1 MTFNKLGG
9 IYYTETTEV
18 SAVGDGGNIPC
29 FIGRTINPAKF
40 EREAK
45 AQLIAGGTA
54 EPTDE
59 AIKAL
64 ATTLKTTELNKHRL
78 NELQIFQNFTQINRN
93 TLDNEGK
100 LLGLGD
106 YDTEK
111 DDNPLLKFIYE
122 FCDESKMMTE
132 EYVACPYFYVID
144 LGCADTLDQWIN
156 SIETSKLKRE
166 IDFEVYI
173 GFDRV
178 TDTKMTTT
186 GNDATNDD
194 VPANLVDFILAVN
207 YDLAMNRQPIGDFRK
222 AFYTIPLKVDT
233 RVNVTEN
240 GTTKSN
246 PNLNKYYG
254 NDYYRSTVKD
264 QTTGK
269 LQYQLIDEEL
279 ITLAKNI
286 TTNNDTQFEI
296 DSLTENYTGKLTTE
310 ATNTVSKSRTYL
322 CEPLHFGRTIARIT
336 TTPYDMEPGYYE
348 YNTLTIDDIILR
360 KPSEQLKL
368 QIAGVIFNHLEETS
382 TEEFVKINRT
392 QSVSSNLVNHPP
404 DSLFQSR
411 QLCDELITRVFDA
424 VYPQIKNKETETNIE
439 YLRTQVNKI
448 VNDAIADGD
457 FIPPYMVENQRKGTF
472 LNVQESS
479 EDAYDIE
486 VVGMMQPVN
495 CTYSIHIIAQIND
508 AKIQVIE
515 K

>member
-9 IYYTETTEV
+9 IYYNETTEV
-18 SAVGDGGNIPC
+18 SVLGEGGNIPC

-54 EPTDE
+54 EPTND
-59 AIKAL
+59 AIKTL
-64 ATTLKTTELNKHRL
+64 AGTLKTAELEKHRI
-78 NELQIFQNFTQINRN
+78 NELQIFQNFTQINR
-93 TLDNEGK
+93 TALDDEGK

-111 DDNPLLKFIYE
+111 DDNPLLKFLYE

-132 EYVACPYFYVID
+132 EYVSCPYFYVID

-178 TDTKMTTT
+178 TDTKMTVE
-186 GNDATNDD
+186 TNDD
-194 VPANLVDFILAVN
+194 VTANIVDFILAVN
-207 YDLAMNRQPIGDFRK
+207 YDLVMNRQPIGDFRK

-233 RVNVTEN
+233 NPTIISGSSTVA
-240 GTTKSN
+240 N
-246 PNLNKYYG
+246 PNFNKYYG
-254 NDYYRSTVKD
+254 NDYYRSTAKD

-269 LQYQLIDEEL
+269 LKYQLIDEEL
-279 ITLAKNI
+279 IALAKSI
-286 TTNNDTQFEI
+286 TTNNDTQFAI
-296 DSLTENYTGKLTTE
+296 DSLTENYTGLISTGTTS
-310 ATNTVSKSRTYL
+310 TVSKSRTYL

-336 TTPYDMEPGYYE
+336 STPYDMEPGYYE

-360 KPSEQLKL
+360 KPSEQIKL

-411 QLCDELITRVFDA
+411 QLCDELMTRVFDA
-424 VYPQIKNKETETNIE
+424 VYPQLKNKETETNIE

-448 VNDAIADGD
+448 VSDAINDGD
-457 FIPPYMVENQRKGTF
+457 FIPPYTVENQRKGTF
-472 LNVQESS
+472 LNVQEST

-486 VVGMMQPVN
+486 VVGMIQPVN
-495 CTYSIHIIAQIND
+495 CTYTIHIIAQIND
-508 AKIQVIE
+508 AKVQITE